1 MDDLNGMN
9 MNLGV
14 FSNHPVIINND
25 QYSLK
30 KEYLSIH
37 SIDRNTDKWSSSAEF
52 EINLPQ
58 KYSCQNC

>member
-30 KEYLSIH
+30 KNIYQYIALIEIQISGIH
-37 SIDRNTDKWSSSAEF
+37 R
-52 EINLPQ
+52 
-58 KYSCQNC
+58 